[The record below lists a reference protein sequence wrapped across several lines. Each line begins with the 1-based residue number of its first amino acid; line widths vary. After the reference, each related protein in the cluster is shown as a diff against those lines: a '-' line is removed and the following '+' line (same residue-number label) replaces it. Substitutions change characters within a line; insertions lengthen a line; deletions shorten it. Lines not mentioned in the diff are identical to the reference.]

1 MKKSL
6 LLAAAAAV
14 SAAFSTNAQSSELG
28 TVYVVPVAAD
38 GTVTP
43 QGTGGYRGQVSLGEI
58 PGESGV
64 TAQKV
69 KIDGAGFIF
78 VAISTDGSMS
88 TFYGLPY
95 WAVQPAII
103 GMDNPLSIAGGVK
116 DSYAQVAPGTYDI
129 TFFRSSGYNR
139 FSVVPSD
146 NPDAV
151 EYPSQVYILSSSS
164 DYVALEGAGG
174 VYSGTVSLP
183 ESFRISYERTYDQ
196 SEYIYGP
203 AGAVSAVENDAEI
216 PLALGTNTDAVFT
229 YSPDDVLKA
238 GVKAEVK
245 VSIVPGSESLLVK
258 KHTATG
264 IEDVAADAQ
273 PQSVAQYY
281 DISGRRYSSRPTAS
295 GLYVERRGT
304 EARLVYMP

>member
-14 SAAFSTNAQSSELG
+14 SAAFSANAQSSELG
-28 TVYVVPVAAD
+28 TVYVVPVAVD

-43 QGTGGYRGQVSLGEI
+43 QGTGGYYGQVSLGEN
-58 PGESGV
+58 PGASGV
-64 TAQKV
+64 TAKNV

-78 VAISTDGSMS
+78 AAISTDGSMS

-95 WAVQPAII
+95 WAVQPAIV
-103 GMDNPLSIAGGVK
+103 GMDNPLSIAGAVK
-116 DSYAQVAPGTYDI
+116 DAYAQVSPGTYDI
-129 TFFRSSGYNR
+129 TFYRSSGYNR
-139 FSVVPSD
+139 FTVVPSD

-151 EYPSQVYILSSSS
+151 EYPAQVYILSSSS
-164 DYVALEGAGG
+164 NYVALEGADG

-203 AGAVSAVENDAEI
+203 AGATAAVANDVEI
-216 PLALGTNTDAVFT
+216 PLALAANTDAVFT

-238 GVKAEVK
+238 GTKAEVT
-245 VSIVPGSESLLVK
+245 VNIVPGSESLLVK

-273 PQSVAQYY
+273 PEVAAQYY
-281 DISGRRYSSRPTAS
+281 DLSGRRYSSRPTDA
-295 GLYVERRGT
+295 GLYVERRGA